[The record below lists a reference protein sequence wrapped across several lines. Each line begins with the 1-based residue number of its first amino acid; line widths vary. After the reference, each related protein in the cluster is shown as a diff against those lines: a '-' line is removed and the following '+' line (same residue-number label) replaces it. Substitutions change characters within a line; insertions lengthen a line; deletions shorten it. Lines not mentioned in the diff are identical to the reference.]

1 MQRDLLINLFTVF
14 VISTI
19 TTEFPSMSETA
30 PNVAVSSGYSR
41 ESNVCWMPASVAE
54 SSPGDGASVSR
65 SEEHTSELRSR
76 LHLAC
81 RPLLGKN
88 KNRQCRGS
96 CDHDDGGTQG
106 KHGRCLGS

>member
-54 SSPGDGASVSR
+54 SSPGDGASVSTKIAMWVPTAFATAPTV
-65 SEEHTSELRSR
+65 SIAEQVR
-76 LHLAC
+76 LEQTLNA
-81 RPLLGKN
+81 RTLPTT
-88 KNRQCRGS
+88 
-96 CDHDDGGTQG
+96 GGDAVTG
-106 KHGRCLGS
+106 